1 MTGCKG
7 VFTFAN
13 EWDCY
18 NDEVGPTIKGIATIT
33 TTGATGCKGWGF
45 TTQEKGEER
54 GGRFE
59 SLLLIFLTKL
69 TFVN

>member
-18 NDEVGPTIKGIATIT
+18 NAEVGPTIKGIATIT

-45 TTQEKGEER
+45 MTQEKTREGC
-54 GGRFE
+54 
-59 SLLLIFLTKL
+59 
-69 TFVN
+69 